1 MVYYYFARFGYSI
14 TTYNCLARYAGAQAG
29 ELQQLVPPTPPLW
42 NRSIRSRP
50 VQRAHQN
57 AFLKVNAPKNNG
69 TVARRCVTCRAD
81 SRRRNSPV
89 NSAKRMSRLYDVRIP
104 NVRDTAGSGIREK
117 TIRQWPTP
125 SSEWRWWVTTIKIRQ
140 QLRRDERNVREKEN
154 LHVHWIVDLIRWD
167 EHIEWLVRR
176 SRDGAGYVKTPTS
189 AEVLHTVDRSW
200 TTHSN

>member
-1 MVYYYFARFGYSI
+1 M
-14 TTYNCLARYAGAQAG
+14 YNCLDRYAGGQAG

-125 SSEWRWWVTTIKIRQ
+125 SFEWRCWVTIIKIRQ
-140 QLRRDERNVREKEN
+140 QLRREKRKRKEKLARVLNCWSDPLRWAHRVTGPSIPRRRGVYENADIGRGTAHTWPLVNNV
-154 LHVHWIVDLIRWD
+154 
-167 EHIEWLVRR
+167 
-176 SRDGAGYVKTPTS
+176 
-189 AEVLHTVDRSW
+189 
-200 TTHSN
+200 